1 MFCIGE
7 VSEEK
12 KKLVDV
18 TKECIEIGLKHVKP
32 WALLGDMGHAIHEH
46 ALENGYTV
54 VREIEVMVLDCSS
67 TKILCKLCLRARNRY
82 GYGSWNDV
90 YNRTYGKYGN

>member
-32 WALLGDMGHAIHEH
+32 WALLGDMGTC
-46 ALENGYTV
+46 Y
-54 VREIEVMVLDCSS
+54 S
-67 TKILCKLCLRARNRY
+67 
-82 GYGSWNDV
+82 
-90 YNRTYGKYGN
+90 

>member
-46 ALENGYTV
+46 ALENGYK
-54 VREIEVMVLDCSS
+54 MDAG
-67 TKILCKLCLRARNRY
+67 K
-82 GYGSWNDV
+82 
-90 YNRTYGKYGN
+90 TYYSGWSYIKMIK